1 MSKYWNTQTQKE
13 HPSVLLNLSNLPA
26 HIKVLPDSHTAF
38 NPASFTPQYSYQ
50 WTGAALEKVAIAKS
64 TARQAEDER
73 EDTHMDIKWAWL
85 HLLEHDTGL
94 GGAGA
99 PSRSALLTFI
109 ADLKAHQALD
119 DVAILAATRPGR
131 PS

>member
-1 MSKYWNTQTQKE
+1 MSRYWNTQTQKE
-13 HPSVLLNLSNLPA
+13 ALPVTLNLSALPS
-26 HIKVLPDSHTAF
+26 HIKVLPDAHNAF
-38 NPASFTPQYSYQ
+38 SRDEYTPQYSYQ

-73 EDTHMDIKWAWL
+73 EDTHMDIKWAWT

-94 GGAGA
+94 GGVDA

-119 DVAILAATRPGR
+119 DVTILAATRPGR